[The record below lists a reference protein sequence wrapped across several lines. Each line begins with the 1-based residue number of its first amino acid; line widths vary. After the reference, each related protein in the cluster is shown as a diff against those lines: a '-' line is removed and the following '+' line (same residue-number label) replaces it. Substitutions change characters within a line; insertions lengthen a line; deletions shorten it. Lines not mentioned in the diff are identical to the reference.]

1 MLANSFRCELL
12 IGRHANLTITFE
24 SMSHKLLIH
33 LSLLFPLRIHSD
45 STLSVQPMDN
55 LASHTGIQEERPTA
69 STISRK
75 QLQQD
80 RQEPALEVYYRRKL
94 RECQGSDSIQRLNPR
109 TSLDENRSVLEMSQP
124 ASSDSVESRATHE
137 TLEISYRRKL
147 REYEGS
153 DSVESLAA
161 MDEYAW
167 QETLQTLHKNV
178 MLYLAR
184 KKDILTRLSIT
195 DSSEDSRKR
204 KESQHHVKILQEE
217 SDK

>member
-1 MLANSFRCELL
+1 
-12 IGRHANLTITFE
+12 
-24 SMSHKLLIH
+24 MSHKSLTH

-45 STLSVQPMDN
+45 STLSLQPIDN
-55 LASHTGIQEERPTA
+55 LASHTGIQEERPTT

-80 RQEPALEVYYRRKL
+80 HQEPLEVYYRRKL

-109 TSLDENRSVLEMSQP
+109 TSLDENRSVLGMSQP
-124 ASSDSVESRATHE
+124 ASSDSVESPTTHE

-153 DSVESLAA
+153 DSVESLAS

-167 QETLQTLHKNV
+167 QETLKTLQQNV

-184 KKDILTRLSIT
+184 KKDILRRLGIT
-195 DSSEDSRKR
+195 DSSEDSRKF
-204 KESQHHVKILQEE
+204 KESQHHVAILQEE

>member
-1 MLANSFRCELL
+1 
-12 IGRHANLTITFE
+12 
-24 SMSHKLLIH
+24 MSHKSLIH
-33 LSLLFPLRIHSD
+33 LSLLFLLRIHSD
-45 STLSVQPMDN
+45 PTLSVQPMDN
-55 LASHTGIQEERPTA
+55 LASHTGIQEERPTT

-80 RQEPALEVYYRRKL
+80 HQEPLEVYYRRKL

-109 TSLDENRSVLEMSQP
+109 TSLDENRFVLEMSQP
-124 ASSDSVESRATHE
+124 TSSDSVESPATHE
-137 TLEISYRRKL
+137 TLEISYRHKL

-153 DSVESLAA
+153 DSVESLAP

-184 KKDILTRLSIT
+184 KKNILRRLGIT
-195 DSSEDSRKR
+195 DSSEDSREF
-204 KESQHHVKILQEE
+204 KESHHHVTIIQEE
-217 SDK
+217 SEQ

>member
-1 MLANSFRCELL
+1 
-12 IGRHANLTITFE
+12 
-24 SMSHKLLIH
+24 MSHKSLIH

-45 STLSVQPMDN
+45 STLSLQPIDN
-55 LASHTGIQEERPTA
+55 LASHTGIQEERHTT

-80 RQEPALEVYYRRKL
+80 PQEPLEVYYRRKL
-94 RECQGSDSIQRLNPR
+94 RECQGSDSIQRLNLR

-124 ASSDSVESRATHE
+124 ASSDSAESPATHE
-137 TLEISYRRKL
+137 TLEIWYRRKL

-167 QETLQTLHKNV
+167 QETLKTLQQNV

-184 KKDILTRLSIT
+184 KKDILRRLGIT
-195 DSSEDSRKR
+195 DSSEDSREF
-204 KESQHHVKILQEE
+204 KESHHHVTIMQEE
-217 SDK
+217 SEQ